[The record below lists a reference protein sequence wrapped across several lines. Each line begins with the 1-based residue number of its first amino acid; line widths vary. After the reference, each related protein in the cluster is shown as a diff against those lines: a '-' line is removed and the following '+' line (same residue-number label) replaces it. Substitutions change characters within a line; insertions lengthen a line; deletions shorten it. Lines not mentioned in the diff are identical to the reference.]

1 MKKIRLGIFG
11 VGTRGIYIGR
21 DAMLNGAEIVAVCD
35 FREECLNEAVKELG
49 ADIALYRTFDEFIE
63 HDMDAVVLAN
73 FFHEHAPYAVRCF
86 EKGLHVYS
94 ECISNGTM
102 AEGVELIRAFEKS
115 DSIYYLAENY
125 PMMKFN
131 REMQRVCAGGT
142 LGKIIYAEGEYN
154 HPGNVY
160 DIQSKKLYNY
170 FPEHWR
176 NFLPRTYYVTHSLG
190 PIMRATGATPRRVTA
205 MAVFAPIEGEDAPT
219 ASYGGDRAA
228 VIMTQNDD
236 GSIFRFTGCAA
247 FGAHHNAYRIC
258 GTKGS
263 IENLRG
269 MGEQVMLRY
278 NEWEKPEGV
287 KDGLYE
293 PAWND
298 KDEDLIKQTAHG
310 GADYISVR
318 NFLDCVREGHQPE
331 HPFDIYSAVAMSSVA
346 ILGHRSVLAGGVP
359 FDIPDFHAES
369 ARVQYENDRETPFY
383 GTNGSKPT
391 IPCCSHTDFAPSD
404 SQLAAYKHVLG
415 IEE

>member
-1 MKKIRLGIFG
+1 MKTVKLGIFG

-21 DAMLNGAEIVAVCD
+21 DAMLAGAEVVAVCD
-35 FREECLNEAVKELG
+35 FREACLTEAKEKFG
-49 ADIALYRTFDEFIE
+49 SDVAVYRTFDEFIE

-73 FFHEHAPYAVRCF
+73 FFHEHAPYAIRCF

-125 PMMKFN
+125 PQMKFN

-142 LGKIIYAEGEYN
+142 LGKILYAEGEYN
-154 HPGNVY
+154 HPGNVF
-160 DIQSKKLYNY
+160 DTQFKFLYNY

-190 PIMRATGATPRRVTA
+190 PIMRATGATPKRVTA
-205 MAVFAPIEGEDAPT
+205 MAAFAPVTDENAPT
-219 ASYGGDRAA
+219 ASFGGDRAA

-236 GSIFRFTGCAA
+236 GSIFRFTGCAG

-287 KDGLYE
+287 RDGLYE

-298 KDEDLIKQTAHG
+298 KDEELIKKTGHG
-310 GADYISVR
+310 GADFISVR
-318 NFLDCVREGHQPE
+318 NFLRCVQEGCQPE
-331 HPFDIYSAVAMSSVA
+331 HPFDIHSAVAMSSVA
-346 ILGHRSVLAGGVP
+346 ILGHRSVLKGGVP
-359 FDIPDFHAES
+359 FDIPDYRNEAD
-369 ARVQYENDRETPFY
+369 RVRYENDRETPFF
-383 GTNGSKPT
+383 GTDGSKPT
-391 IPCCSHTDFAPSD
+391 IPCCSHPDFKPSET
-404 SQLAAYKHVLG
+404 QLEAYRNVLG
-415 IEE
+415 LK

>member
-1 MKKIRLGIFG
+1 MKKIRVGIFG

-21 DAMLNGAEIVAVCD
+21 DAMLNGAEIVAACD
-35 FREECLNEAVKELG
+35 FRDECLQTAAKELG
-49 ADIALYRTFDEFIE
+49 CDVALYRTFDEFIE

-73 FFHEHAPYAVRCF
+73 FFHEHAPYAIRCF

-102 AEGVELIRAFEKS
+102 AEGVQLIRAFEKS

-125 PMMKFN
+125 PHMKFN
-131 REMQRVCAGGT
+131 REMKRVCDSGT

-154 HPGNVY
+154 HPGNPFNV
-160 DIQSKKLYNY
+160 QFKKDYNY
-170 FPEHWR
+170 FLEHWR

-190 PIMRATGATPRRVTA
+190 PIMRATGATPCRVTA
-205 MAVFAPIEGEDAPT
+205 MAAFAPVTEENAPT
-219 ASYGGDRAA
+219 ASYNGDRAA
-228 VIMTQNDD
+228 IIMTQNND
-236 GSIFRFTGCAA
+236 GSVFRFTGCAA

-287 KDGLYE
+287 QEGLYDPE
-293 PAWND
+293 WND
-298 KDEDLIKQTAHG
+298 KDEALIKQTEHG
-310 GADYISVR
+310 GADYISIR
-318 NFLDCVREGHQPE
+318 SFLDCIREGHQPE
-331 HPFDIYSAVAMSSVA
+331 HPFDIHSAVAMSSVA
-346 ILGHRSVLAGGVP
+346 ILGHRSVLAGGQP
-359 FDIPDFHAES
+359 FDIPDFHQEE

-383 GTNGSKPT
+383 GTDGSKPT
-391 IPCCSHTDFAPSD
+391 TPCCSHTDFAPTET
-404 SQLAAYKHVLG
+404 QVEAYRNVLG
-415 IEE
+415 LN